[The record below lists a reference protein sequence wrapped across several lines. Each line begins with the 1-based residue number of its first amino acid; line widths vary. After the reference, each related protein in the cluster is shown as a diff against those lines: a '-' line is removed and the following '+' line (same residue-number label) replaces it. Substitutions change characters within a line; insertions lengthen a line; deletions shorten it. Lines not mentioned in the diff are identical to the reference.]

1 MGEEEWERLS
11 VLNRHYLIGLF
22 FSYSGKANVTRQSQL
37 KSFRLSLIEQGMS
50 DCPVL
55 KDWFTAFSYLKQFVS
70 KSAERKKVILL
81 DEVAWMD
88 NQKSDFIPALEGF
101 WNEWC
106 SNRNNIFLI
115 ICASATSWII
125 DNVFHNRGDLHNR
138 VTMYALRIYL

>member
-70 KSAERKKVILL
+70 KSSESKKVILL
-81 DEVAWMD
+81 DDVAWMD
-88 NQKSDFIPALEGF
+88 NQKSDFIPAL
-101 WNEWC
+101 
-106 SNRNNIFLI
+106 
-115 ICASATSWII
+115 
-125 DNVFHNRGDLHNR
+125 
-138 VTMYALRIYL
+138 